1 MSATKN
7 VMWKYPVYC
16 PSKGTYNKILV
27 RDLLIVS
34 LLNLKI
40 PKHVIKAGYGTLKGP
55 TAPMIDL
62 CAYKF
67 KDLNAAKII
76 PEEYFMNT

>member
-16 PSKGTYNKILV
+16 PSKGTYNKLLV
-27 RDLLIVS
+27 RDLLTVS
-34 LLNLKI
+34 
-40 PKHVIKAGYGTLKGP
+40 PKHVIKAGYETLKGP
-55 TAPMIDL
+55 TAPIIDL

-67 KDLNAAKII
+67 KDLNTAKII
-76 PEEYFMNT
+76 PQV